1 MIEKLAPI
9 TAIVQ
14 QGKPKNELAAKNWET
29 SLRLSYLA
37 LPVKRV
43 DDIVA
48 LKNPAPLVR
57 IAQEC
62 GEGHVLAA
70 LVVILNDLIDF
81 FNVPNSMSQTQVLY
95 TAGLIRDEYFYFT
108 IEDFKVFSD
117 NAKKRRYGKLFG
129 GIDGSV
135 VFEWL
140 EQYAA
145 ERTAAFAERNDR
157 KAFSDKER
165 YERRGDVQKVAERE
179 LRSILG
185 KNYKPGI

>member
-1 MIEKLAPI
+1 MTEKTTPI
-9 TAIVQ
+9 TAIVRQ
-14 QGKPKNELAAKNWET
+14 EKPKNELAAKNWET

-37 LPVKRV
+37 LPVRRV
-43 DDIVA
+43 DDIVT
-48 LKNPAPLVR
+48 LPNPAPLVK
-57 IAQEC
+57 IGKEC
-62 GEGHVLAA
+62 GEGQVMAA

-81 FNVPNSMSQTQVLY
+81 FNVPNSMDQAQVIY

-135 VFEWL
+135 VFDWL

-145 ERTAAFAERNDR
+145 ERTRAFAEHNDCR
-157 KAFSDKER
+157 AFSDKER
-165 YERRGDVQKVAERE
+165 YERRGDVHKVADLE

-185 KNYKPGI
+185 RNYKPTL